1 MAKASE
7 KNYLQLMRDLPA
19 LRARRPDTVR
29 TYDATALADLDRE
42 ISEHEIEIVRRNRH
56 GR

>member
-7 KNYLQLMRDLPA
+7 KNYLQLMGDLPA